1 MSKIV
6 QKSSGLKCPR
16 HPMPDSFKRA
26 LEERSLIAEYRAR
39 PVYQQNDYVG
49 WINNAKLQGTRE
61 KRLRQMLEELEKG
74 GVYMN
79 MVHPPSRK
87 NKKGRESQ

>member
-1 MSKIV
+1 
-6 QKSSGLKCPR
+6 
-16 HPMPDSFKRA
+16 
-26 LEERSLIAEYRAR
+26 
-39 PVYQQNDYVG
+39 
-49 WINNAKLQGTRE
+49 
-61 KRLRQMLEELEKG
+61 MLEELEKG